1 MIQNS
6 SSKFQCELFILP
18 PIFNSSTKNNL
29 NELNIKIKQT
39 FLFSPNLLEN
49 LFIPISL
56 SEDNE
61 KLNKNILK
69 IFPEDILCS
78 NRSCLGKDN
87 SSPQFLF
94 VAYPLYQENNKNEQR
109 RRIRLQ
115 AKLTLLSNNRD
126 DFIIFE
132 NVFNKWIG
140 TFIAPHQPLTNSST
154 RRRILVLLNPFSG
167 QQQALSLWTNEVEMI
182 WREAGY
188 QIEIIVTER
197 PLHATEL
204 AEQICLD
211 RVDILAL
218 GGADHKRALRLP
230 ILHLP
235 MGTGNALA
243 SSIAYQAN
251 PSLHFS
257 EPFPPR
263 GSFCQQMALMAIR
276 PNFNR
281 LCLYQVEIEGGRRKG
296 QNNKNSNQCKIMFL
310 SLSWGLMADI
320 DIGSERFRFLGMAR
334 LHLEAF
340 LRVAFLP
347 YVARY
352 KARISYLP
360 LPEGRLRNKIMEK
373 MRMRVEERREEIGKE
388 EEESEDFE
396 EMIKGIEIPP
406 LDQPVPS
413 NWQTIEEEF
422 CFVHIAALSHIGSDL
437 PYIPSAKLD
446 NPVLFLTFVQW
457 QKISHRLHMAKIL
470 LSIDTSDHLDDTAFE
485 IIPILACRVN
495 PEKDAGGWLA
505 LDGEAVINDG
515 KNSSMSFQVGPG
527 KYKNATIIGRQRR

>member
-1 MIQNS
+1 MSQNS
-6 SSKFQCELFILP
+6 SSKFQCELFLLP
-18 PIFNSSTKNNL
+18 PIFNSSTKNN
-29 NELNIKIKQT
+29 LNIKIKQT

-49 LFIPISL
+49 LFLPISL
-56 SEDNE
+56 SEDS
-61 KLNKNILK
+61 KKILK

-78 NRSCLGKDN
+78 NRSCLGRDN
-87 SSPQFLF
+87 SPPQFLF

-115 AKLTLLSNNRD
+115 AKLTLLSNNSD

-140 TFIAPHQPLTNSST
+140 PHQPLTNSST

-167 QQQALSLWTNEVEMI
+167 QQQALNLWANEVEMI

-197 PLHATEL
+197 PFHATEL

-218 GGADHKRALRLP
+218 GGGDGIVSEALHGLCSRADHERALRLP

-251 PSLHFS
+251 

-276 PNFNR
+276 PTFNR

-296 QNNKNSNQCKIMFL
+296 QNNKNNNQCKIMFL

-360 LPEGRLRNKIMEK
+360 LPEGRLRDKIMEK
-373 MRMRVEERREEIGKE
+373 MRMRVEERREEIEKDE
-388 EEESEDFE
+388 EEESGDFE

-406 LDQPVPS
+406 LGQPVPS
-413 NWQTIEEEF
+413 NWKTIEEEF

-470 LSIDTSDHLDDTAFE
+470 LSIDTSAHLNDPAFE

-527 KYKNATIIGRQRR
+527 NNKNATIIGRQRR